1 MKNLP
6 TIPLTLTIL
15 AICSISFADEHVGD
29 AEAHPYFTDRLQI
42 SAGAFFPSFDT
53 KISLDGDNGRVGT
66 LMDMEHLLGLDD
78 TITTPIADILWRIT
92 DRHRL
97 LFSYFNLDRD
107 GTRNLSRSINFG
119 DQTYTVG
126 TDVRSSLDIS
136 IYRVGYDYSFI
147 NDGRKEFGLGLAV
160 DLMPI
165 EASIQAAGLAAER
178 EDMLLAVPTLGLHTA
193 YGISKK
199 LALIG
204 RFNGIY
210 FDFDISSGSVLNP
223 VAILEYNASESLSV
237 GAGYAYYKIDV
248 EADYSG
254 FDGTLDFEY
263 HGPLVYMK
271 LLF

>member
-1 MKNLP
+1 MKKLP
-6 TIPLTLTIL
+6 TILRTLAIL
-15 AICSISFADEHVGD
+15 ATCSIGFADEQRGD

-66 LMDMEHLLGLDD
+66 LMDAEHLLGLDD
-78 TITTPIADILWRIT
+78 TIATPIADILWRIT
-92 DRHRL
+92 DKHRL

-107 GTRNLSRSINFG
+107 GTKNLSRSINVG
-119 DQTYTVG
+119 NQTYPAG
-126 TDVRSSLDIS
+126 IDVKSQLDIS
-136 IYRVGYDYSFI
+136 VYRVGYDYSLI

-165 EASIQAAGLAAER
+165 EASVQAAGLAER
-178 EDMLLAVPTLGLHTA
+178 EDILLAVPTVGLHAA

-199 LALIG
+199 LVLIG
-204 RFNGIY
+204 RLNGIY
-210 FDFDISSGSVLNP
+210 FDFDTSSGSVLNP
-223 VAILEYNASESLSV
+223 VAILEYNAFERFSV
-237 GAGYAYYKIDV
+237 GAGYAYYRIDV

-263 HGPLVYMK
+263 HGPLFYMK